1 MLLRHNENE
10 KQADGDPIKT
20 TRSRRDGGRVRG
32 RGQTEAGTEH
42 VVLRRSETHGP
53 HGREVRKKLVTES
66 VSVFPRSSNT
76 ADLAMHTMRLICGSE
91 INIDESS
98 SDGLF
103 RTSDPTST
111 VARRATPVFA

>member
-1 MLLRHNENE
+1 MSGEQTPKMLLRHNENE

-53 HGREVRKKLVTES
+53 HGREVRKKLVTACERFS
-66 VSVFPRSSNT
+66 KIFKYRGFGDAYHAPN
-76 ADLAMHTMRLICGSE
+76 LW
-91 INIDESS
+91 
-98 SDGLF
+98 F
-103 RTSDPTST
+103 RNKY
-111 VARRATPVFA
+111 RRK